1 MSKGVA
7 PSALSRRQAVVAAVA
22 AAAGLGAART
32 ARAQLVEKQAAI
44 VTGFPAGGSSDVTAR
59 VLAEKLRG
67 KLAPTVLVEN
77 RPGAGGRIA
86 LESVKTMPPD
96 GSHLLLSPQ
105 GMLALFPHIYRRLR
119 YDPLIDFVP
128 VTMVVKFPF
137 VLALSSRVPASA
149 RTLDDFITWCRAQP
163 GDASFGSP
171 GEGTSAHFAGVM
183 LARSGQFTL
192 EHVPY
197 KGMAPLVQDLMGGQI
212 AAGILTPADAAPLL
226 AGGKVRLVAS
236 TGAGRS
242 PYLPTVPTLSE
253 LGHAS
258 IVIEEMYGLFLPAG
272 ASPSTV
278 QAVFELVRDAIAQP
292 DVRSRFA
299 QLSLEPVGM
308 PPARFKEFIH
318 AQHARWGG
326 IVKATNFVPTEQ

>member
-1 MSKGVA
+1 MSMDTSV
-7 PSALSRRQAVVAAVA
+7 SRRQAIVAAVA
-22 AAAGLGAART
+22 AAAALGAART
-32 ARAQLVEKQAAI
+32 VRAQLVEKTATI

-67 KLAPTVLVEN
+67 PLAATVLVEN

-86 LESVKTMPPD
+86 LESLKATPAD

-105 GMLALFPHIYRRLR
+105 GMLALFPHIYKRLR
-119 YDPLIDFVP
+119 YDPLNDFVP

-137 VLALSSRVPASA
+137 VLALSSRVPASV
-149 RTLDDFITWCRAQP
+149 RTLDEFVQWCKTRPA
-163 GDASFGSP
+163 DASFGSP

-212 AAGILTPADAAPLL
+212 AAGILTPADAVPLL

-242 PYLPTVPTLSE
+242 PYLPTVPTLTE
-253 LGHAS
+253 LGHPS
-258 IVIEEMYGLFLPAG
+258 IVIEEMYGLFMPAG
-272 ASPSTV
+272 ASTATV
-278 QAVFELVRDAIAQP
+278 QAVYEMVRDAIALA

-299 QLSLEPVGM
+299 QLSLEPVSM

-326 IVKATNFVPTEQ
+326 IVKTTNFVPTE

>member
-1 MSKGVA
+1 MSRNGTPQAV
-7 PSALSRRQAVVAAVA
+7 SRRQVIIATVAVA
-22 AAAGLGAART
+22 GVGT
-32 ARAQLVEKQAAI
+32 ARIAAAQLVDKLSTI

-59 VLAEKLRG
+59 LLAEKLRG
-67 KLAPTVLVEN
+67 KLAPNVLVEN

-86 LESVKTMPPD
+86 LESLKGVAAD

-119 YDPLIDFVP
+119 YDPLNDFVP

-137 VLALSSRVPASA
+137 VLALSPRVPATVT
-149 RTLDDFITWCRAQP
+149 TLDDFIRWCKAQP
-163 GDASFGSP
+163 ADASFGSP

-212 AAGILTPADAAPLL
+212 AAGILTPADATPLL
-226 AGGKVRLVAS
+226 AGGRVRLVAS

-242 PYLPTVPTLSE
+242 PYLPAVPTLSE
-253 LGHAS
+253 LGHPS

-272 ASPSTV
+272 AAPATV
-278 QAVFELVRDAIAQP
+278 QAIHEMVRDAIAMA

-326 IVKATNFVPTEQ
+326 IVKATNFVPTE